1 MNELRRAGDR
11 AVEGGLRSK
20 QPVAASSL
28 RSSDEIERSA
38 ADAGAGSVGLA
49 DESPTDEQDLLAALR
64 AGEEWAFET
73 LVRLYGGRMLAVALR
88 FMRNEDD
95 ARDVVQSAYLNAFR
109 AIDGFAG
116 KSQLSTWL
124 HRIVVNTALM
134 KLRARK
140 RRAEASIEALLPR
153 FESDGHHVEQF
164 SEWSAPADQLLE
176 QQQTR
181 ATVRA
186 AILQLPDNYRHV
198 LLLRDIEEMSTQEV
212 AEMLSMTPV
221 AVKVR
226 LHRARQALSTLLRGE
241 FAKPMGTS

>member
-1 MNELRRAGDR
+1 M
-11 AVEGGLRSK
+11 
-20 QPVAASSL
+20 AASSFRL
-28 RSSDEIERSA
+28 SAEIERSSDDA
-38 ADAGAGSVGLA
+38 ASAAAGFAG
-49 DESPTDEQDLLAALR
+49 ESPIDEQQLLAALR
-64 AGEEWAFET
+64 SGEEWAFET
-73 LVRLYGGRMLAVALR
+73 MIRLYGGRLLAVALR
-88 FMRNEDD
+88 FMRNEED

-134 KLRARK
+134 KLRSKK
-140 RRAEASIEALLPR
+140 RRAEASIEVLLPA
-153 FESDGHHVEQF
+153 FHSDGHHVEQF

-186 AILQLPDNYRHV
+186 AIAQLPDNYREV
-198 LLLRDIEEMSTQEV
+198 LILRDIEEMSTQEV

-226 LHRARQALSTLLRGE
+226 LHRARQALSTLLRRE
-241 FAKPMGTS
+241 FAKPVGTS